1 MRISPKRL
9 APFAAVWLAVLAI
22 AACGGGDDEA
32 PAGDGASTISGE
44 PVAVVLAG
52 RDFYAGPGN
61 NFVFALVEPDGGG
74 LIPATD
80 VVVRFFDARD
90 ADNPKEMGRAQAVRS
105 APGIGEVTEH
115 VHADGSVHRHGG
127 EDETRGV
134 YYARFDF
141 PFAGVWGAAVEAT
154 READGARIAGT
165 VAFQV
170 YEEPLVPGPG
180 EPAIPSDN
188 LTRFDVDDI
197 STIDSGI
204 VPNDMHD
211 VKIKDALAA
220 GRPLV
225 IVFATP
231 GFCTTQFCG
240 PVVEEMEALHD
251 EYGDQVDFVH
261 IEIWLDRAGN
271 ELNPTVREWLTQPDG
286 SITEP
291 WVFVVDREGIIYDR
305 WEGAAARNVVEP
317 AVQAVAAG
325 ETYRK

>member
-1 MRISPKRL
+1 MRLPRILL
-9 APFAAVWLAVLAI
+9 ALLAVAFT
-22 AACGGGDDEA
+22 AVACGGNDDEETPP
-32 PAGDGASTISGE
+32 PAGDRATIQGE
-44 PVAVVLAG
+44 EVAVVLAG

-61 NFVFALVEPDGGG
+61 NFVFALVDAGGGG
-74 LIPATD
+74 LIPAED
-80 VVVRFFDARD
+80 VTVRFFDARD
-90 ADNPKEMGRAQAVRS
+90 GDNPKEVGSARAVRS
-105 APGIGEVTEH
+105 APGIGEVVEH
-115 VHADGSVHRHGG
+115 VHSDGSVHKHGG

-154 READGARIAGT
+154 RERDGARIAGT

-170 YEEPLVPGPG
+170 HEKPLVPAPG
-180 EPAIPSDN
+180 DPAIPSDN

-197 STIDSGI
+197 STIDSGT

-211 VKIKDALAA
+211 VKIKDAIAA

-231 GFCTTQFCG
+231 EFCTTQFCG

-251 EYGDQVDFVH
+251 EYGDRVDFVH

-271 ELNPTVREWLTQPDG
+271 ELNPTVREWLIQPDG
-286 SITEP
+286 SMTEP
-291 WVFVVDREGIIYDR
+291 WVFVVDKNGVIYDR

-317 AVQAVAAG
+317 AVQAVASG
-325 ETYRK
+325 ETYGD